1 MKEPCQGC
9 WHKETIH
16 WLTYYYPK
24 NILSAQQIC
33 CMNWIFQGQLLQLKC
48 VTTLVEV
55 HFNCHMVLFSLLVK
69 KEVCFILLYFILFL
83 KIFLKCIFLCKKMYV
98 ILLSEFSQT
107 QLIFLCTE
115 SRPWSRIWECTELVL
130 VSSELTQN
138 SSKQGTTIG
147 MNKFLLKLAR
157 SIIIIFI
164 IFPINFSSKNYALS

>member
-1 MKEPCQGC
+1 M
-9 WHKETIH
+9 
-16 WLTYYYPK
+16 TYYYPK

-55 HFNCHMVLFSLLVK
+55 HFNCHMVLFFFACQKRGLFYFTL
-69 KEVCFILLYFILFL
+69 FYFIFKNIFEVHFL
-83 KIFLKCIFLCKKMYV
+83 VQKKMYM

-107 QLIFLCTE
+107 QLIFLCTKN
-115 SRPWSRIWECTELVL
+115 RPWSRIWECTELVL

-147 MNKFLLKLAR
+147 TNKFLLKLAR
-157 SIIIIFI
+157 CIIIIFI
-164 IFPINFSSKNYALS
+164 IFPINFSSKNNLIYNYTLS